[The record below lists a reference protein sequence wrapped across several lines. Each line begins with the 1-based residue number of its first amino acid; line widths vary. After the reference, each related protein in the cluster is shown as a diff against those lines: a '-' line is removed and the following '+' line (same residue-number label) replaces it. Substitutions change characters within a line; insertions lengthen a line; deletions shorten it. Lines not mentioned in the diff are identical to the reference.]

1 MLTRKIRNVGSVLVT
16 TSGFLALAAAPLA
29 MTGCEDDNAVE
40 EAVEDTEDTVDDAV
54 DDAGDAIDD
63 AADEVE
69 DAVDG

>member
-1 MLTRKIRNVGSVLVT
+1 MKLKAPKRTIAVLGTLAFASTPAFVVVGCDSNDGVVENAGEKI
-16 TSGFLALAAAPLA
+16 
-29 MTGCEDDNAVE
+29 
-40 EAVEDTEDTVDDAV
+40 DDAV